1 MFSFL
6 LSTCNRNTTFSKNT
20 TVCVPYV
27 KPVFQ
32 QVVIEQTRFLSTVF
46 LCSEL
51 KLYNI
56 YSGVNFC
63 GKMFAVI
70 FICGNLFLRI
80 AEKNRKNQNPQRFR
94 VTRYQVSALL
104 NEKLKTL
111 VKGSLNSGTLPVPF
125 WCIFAQSVVIRKN
138 IYTATYDGLLFFRK
152 REVREGKK
160 RTKSLVRWGSQG
172 QNTSLDSATCFG
184 FWEVFLD
191 SGKCFGFWEVFL
203 DSGKCFVLMSHGTF
217 TTLLLSNHSPFKRFK
232 LSGGD
237 IQKMCYQ

>member
-51 KLYNI
+51 KLDNI

-94 VTRYQVSALL
+94 ATRYQVSALL

-125 WCIFAQSVVIRKN
+125 WCIFAQSAVIRKN

-160 RTKSLVRWGSQG
+160 KDKVTRAVGFVGTKHVPGFCDVFWVLGSV
-172 QNTSLDSATCFG
+172 FG
-184 FWEVFLD
+184 FWQVFCPYEPRYIHYLA
-191 SGKCFGFWEVFL
+191 SFKSF
-203 DSGKCFVLMSHGTF
+203 
-217 TTLLLSNHSPFKRFK
+217 PF
-232 LSGGD
+232 
-237 IQKMCYQ
+237 